1 MTFNLYPLIR
11 QHFFIKKHLEKL
23 CVFVFRSEGNILLT
37 LFNFG
42 NGIFPSGVGAYL
54 KKFISDAENRC
65 QIDLDCIWIGLHNS
79 DQVVKMQ
86 AVSDICL
93 EIVPTYIV

>member
-1 MTFNLYPLIR
+1 M
-11 QHFFIKKHLEKL
+11 
-23 CVFVFRSEGNILLT
+23 FRCERNILLT
-37 LFNFG
+37 LLNFG
-42 NGIFPSGVGAYL
+42 NDIFPPGIGAYL